1 MRLFLL
7 IISLLICVQSFGVND
22 MYRYRVYLR
31 DKGHNVDYH
40 QNEPSLSQR
49 AINRRLKRSVDLDS
63 MDYPVCMDYV
73 MDLLKD
79 SFPVVSTSRWMNTV
93 VVSSPDTILINSVRQ
108 KPYVSKVELVWIN
121 PGKSNRISKKNVVK
135 NKKFGVDS
143 ADFFGKATNQNNLIG
158 LEPLHRNGFRGEGV
172 RIAVLDGGFKN
183 VDTIHWFNKT
193 KIVSY
198 KDFIYPSS
206 SVFSGHYHGTA
217 VLSIMGVNEGQ
228 IFTGTAPDA
237 EYCLL
242 RTEDVLSEFP
252 IEEDYWAA
260 GAEYADSIGADII
273 SSSLGY
279 TRYDGGV
286 KSYTINELDGKT
298 AFISKVA
305 TIAAKKGI
313 LVINSAG
320 NDGETDWKKI
330 SFPADADGILSVGSV
345 SSSNKNSSFSS
356 VGPTS
361 DARIK
366 PDVVA
371 LGEGVNVVMGDGS
384 LRSGSGTSYSA
395 PIITGMAACLWQ
407 AFPDLK
413 VSELVKTV
421 LLNSD
426 RYQLPD
432 SLYGYGLPNAYKMW
446 LAMDNKNEAEVTP
459 VYSSRIDGTSKS
471 LHIAVFNADAG
482 KIKYVL
488 NDISGRKVAEGNLGG
503 NYKYVDVSN
512 LSTAVYLLSLYKKD
526 VLLYNEKVLIR

>member
-1 MRLFLL
+1 
-7 IISLLICVQSFGVND
+7 
-22 MYRYRVYLR
+22 
-31 DKGHNVDYH
+31 
-40 QNEPSLSQR
+40 
-49 AINRRLKRSVDLDS
+49 
-63 MDYPVCMDYV
+63 MDYPVCKDYV
-73 MDLLKD
+73 MDLQKD
-79 SFPVVSTSRWMNTV
+79 SLKVVSSSRWMNTV
-93 VVSSPDTILINSVRQ
+93 VVSSPDTIIINSIRQ

-121 PGKSNRISKKNVVK
+121 PSKSNKISRKNVVK

-143 ADFFGKATNQNNLIG
+143 ADYFGKATNQNSLIG
-158 LEPLHRNGFRGEGV
+158 LEPLHRNGFRGEGI

-193 KIVSY
+193 KILSH
-198 KDFIYPSS
+198 KDCIYPPS

-279 TRYDGGV
+279 NRFDSGV
-286 KSYTINELDGKT
+286 KSYSVNELDGKT
-298 AFISKVA
+298 AFVSKA
-305 TIAAKKGI
+305 ASIAAKKGI
-313 LVINSAG
+313 LVVNSAG
-320 NDGETDWKKI
+320 NDGETEWKKI
-330 SFPADADGILSVGSV
+330 SFPADADGILCVGSVGS
-345 SSSNKNSSFSS
+345 SNKISSFSS
-356 VGPTS
+356 IGPTS

-366 PDVVA
+366 PDIVA
-371 LGEGVNVVMGDGS
+371 LGEGVNVVLGDGT

-413 VSELVKTV
+413 VSELIKTV
-421 LLNSD
+421 LSNSD

-446 LAMDNKNEAEVTP
+446 LAMDDKSDVRINP
-459 VYSSRIDGTSKS
+459 VYSCRLDGTSRS
-471 LHIAVFNADAG
+471 LHIAVFNAEAG

-488 NDISGRKVAEGNLGG
+488 NDISGRKVTEGTITG
-503 NYKYVDVSN
+503 NYKCVDVS
-512 LSTAVYLLSLYKKD
+512 SFTPSIYIISLYKKD

>member
-1 MRLFLL
+1 MRLPLL
-7 IISLLICVQSFGVND
+7 IISLLICLQSFGLND

-31 DKGHNVDYH
+31 DKGSNVDNN
-40 QNEPSLSQR
+40 QQTPSLSQR
-49 AINRRLKRSVDLDS
+49 ALNRRLKQSVDLDS
-63 MDYPVCMDYV
+63 MDYPVCKDYV
-73 MDLLKD
+73 MDLQKD

-93 VVSSPDTILINSVRQ
+93 VVSSPDTIIINSVRQ

-121 PGKSNRISKKNVVK
+121 TSKSNRISKKNVVK
-135 NKKFGVDS
+135 NRKFGVDS
-143 ADFFGKATNQNNLIG
+143 AEYFGKATNQNSMIG
-158 LEPLHRNGFRGEGV
+158 LEPLHRNGFRGEGI

-193 KIVSY
+193 KIYTY
-198 KDFIYPSS
+198 KDFIYPPS
-206 SVFSGHYHGTA
+206 SVFSGHFHGTA
-217 VLSIMGVNEGQ
+217 VLSIMGVNDGQ
-228 IFTGTAPDA
+228 IYTGTAPDA

-286 KSYTINELDGKT
+286 KSYTVNELDGKT

-305 TIAAKKGI
+305 SIAAKKGI
-313 LVINSAG
+313 LVVNSAG

-345 SSSNKNSSFSS
+345 SSLNKYSSFSS
-356 VGPTS
+356 VGPAS
-361 DARIK
+361 DSRIK
-366 PDVVA
+366 PDIVA
-371 LGEGVNVVMGDGS
+371 LGEGVNVVLGDGT

-407 AFPDLK
+407 ALPDLK
-413 VSELVKTV
+413 VYELIKTV

-426 RYQLPD
+426 KCNSPD
-432 SLYGYGLPNAYKMW
+432 SLFGYGLPNAYKMW
-446 LAMDNKNEAEVTP
+446 LAMDNRNEAEVNP
-459 VYSSRIDGTSKS
+459 VYSCRPDGNTKS
-471 LHIAVFNADAG
+471 IHIAVFNADAG

-488 NDISGRKVAEGNLGG
+488 NDISGRKVTEGTITG
-503 NYKYVDVSN
+503 NYKCVDVS
-512 LSTAVYLLSLYKKD
+512 SFTPSIYIISLYKKD